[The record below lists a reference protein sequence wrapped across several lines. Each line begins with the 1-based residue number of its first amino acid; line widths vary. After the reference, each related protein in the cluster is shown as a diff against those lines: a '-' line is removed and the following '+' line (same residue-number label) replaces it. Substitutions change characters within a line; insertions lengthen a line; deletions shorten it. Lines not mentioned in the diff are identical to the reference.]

1 MELLLFGLALTA
13 THFIGLFVLFVL
25 FCVATAYDRRGNSV
39 FKWLVLFATLVVV
52 GIVISPTWD
61 FQVAK
66 EFVLSA
72 ALWVPVGVYAA
83 IGLLYSGLE
92 FLLTVRRSVRKTAD
106 RWAAFLKDYVP
117 HGYGGQKSSTN
128 GQAIERAKAEDATED
143 EVKTANSVINHFS
156 DMYKFDFIGFE
167 KQKDSMNIEP
177 KIDRLDLAQYIGA
190 WVVFW
195 PFYLVSLVLGDLLTE
210 LFQSIAD
217 FVAEHCGRF
226 VRNAFSGVFK
236 T

>member
-1 MELLLFGLALTA
+1 MA
-13 THFIGLFVLFVL
+13 T
-25 FCVATAYDRRGNSV
+25 
-39 FKWLVLFATLVVV
+39 
-52 GIVISPTWD
+52 P
-61 FQVAK
+61 
-66 EFVLSA
+66 
-72 ALWVPVGVYAA
+72 
-83 IGLLYSGLE
+83 
-92 FLLTVRRSVRKTAD
+92 
-106 RWAAFLKDYVP
+106 
-117 HGYGGQKSSTN
+117 
-128 GQAIERAKAEDATED
+128 AKAEDATED
-143 EVKTANSVINHFS
+143 EVKTANSVISRFS
-156 DMYKFDFIGFE
+156 DVHKFDFIGFE